1 MKISKGLLLESL
13 TVEFEKKNRLSPMA
27 FLPFIFTFI
36 WVILLFLSP
45 LLLPPGT
52 VYLGNK
58 GKVGIMDNTPYIN
71 SHISNSIIRGIYLS
85 GDYMCH
91 QHSDRSFFIN
101 ENQMPYCSRC
111 TGMYLG
117 LSFGFLIGAL
127 YRVRV
132 GLGLYLLMVLPL
144 AIDGVMQLITPYQS
158 TNLARIITG
167 NLAGTF
173 SSLIFAYVYYDSF
186 QPKNESTQPS
196 HRRECE

>member
-1 MKISKGLLLESL
+1 MKISREQLLESL
-13 TVEFEKKNRLSPMA
+13 TAEFHKKDKISPLA

-36 WVILLFLSP
+36 WILLLFLSP

-52 VYLGNK
+52 VYLGNE
-58 GKVGIMDNTPYIN
+58 GKVGIMDNSGYIN
-71 SHISNSIIRGIYLS
+71 SHISNPFIRGIYLS

-101 ENQMPYCSRC
+101 GNQMPYCARC

-117 LSFGFLIGAL
+117 LSFGFLVGAL

-132 GLGLYLLMVLPL
+132 GFSLYILMVIPL
-144 AIDGVMQLITPYQS
+144 ALDGMIQLLTPYQS
-158 TNLARIITG
+158 TNLSRIITG

-173 SSLIFAYVYYDSF
+173 SSLIFAYVYYDSL
-186 QPKNESTQPS
+186 QLKQKLES
-196 HRRECE
+196 R

>member
-1 MKISKGLLLESL
+1 MRISKEQLLESL
-13 TVEFEKKNRLSPMA
+13 TVEFQKKNKISIMA

-36 WVILLFLSP
+36 WVILLFVSP
-45 LLLPPGT
+45 LLLPPNT
-52 VYLGNK
+52 VYLGNE
-58 GKVGIMDNTPYIN
+58 GKVGIMDNSPYIN
-71 SHISNSIIRGIYLS
+71 SHISNPFIRGIYIS

-101 ENQMPYCSRC
+101 GNQMPYCSRC

-132 GLGLYLLMVLPL
+132 GFSLYILVILPL
-144 AIDGVMQLITPYQS
+144 ALDGFMQLISPYES
-158 TNLARIITG
+158 TNLMRIITG

-173 SSLIFAYVYYDSF
+173 SSLIFAYVYYDTH
-186 QPKNESTQPS
+186 PPTHESI
-196 HRRECE
+196 